1 MGRATAS
8 YLVRQGDTIVKT
20 PRHRTGQRIGGGAV
34 MSKLKKFDAAEY
46 LDTPERQAAYIA
58 AAFETGDAAFARD
71 ALGIV
76 ARAHGMNKIATVA
89 GLNRE
94 SLYKA
99 LGVAG
104 NPEFGTVMGIM
115 RAIGLTMSVRPAVKQ
130 SSKKHRVSAKTVRRV
145 SAKAARASA
154 QVDA

>member
-1 MGRATAS
+1 
-8 YLVRQGDTIVKT
+8 
-20 PRHRTGQRIGGGAV
+20 

-58 AAFETGDAAFARD
+58 AAMETGDAAFVRD
-71 ALGIV
+71 ALGLV
-76 ARAHGMNKIATVA
+76 ARAHGMNKVAIVA

-99 LGVAG
+99 LGAAG

-115 RAIGLTMSVRPAVKQ
+115 RAIGLTMSVRPAAKNNR
-130 SSKKHRVSAKTVRRV
+130 KKHRMSAKAVRRV
-145 SAKAARASA
+145 SVKAARSSTRVEA
-154 QVDA
+154 